1 MKTRFKILHAES
13 HRQWGGQERRT
24 FNEARWMQA
33 KGHQIIIVA
42 PGSSVLYQK
51 ACEQGWETH
60 ALDFKKWAMVNDI
73 FRLRAILRQ
82 VRPDVLNTHGNTD
95 SKVGLV
101 AAWGLSI
108 PCVIRTRH
116 STPPVGNSWHNRL
129 LYRRLSDVVFTT
141 AACVS
146 RQIHRDLGV
155 PEERIKTV
163 PSGIDCP
170 ADLLDRDVAR
180 IRLAEELGLDDHQ
193 RFIGFVGRI
202 TGSKGV
208 PVLIDAFAAI
218 KDRIPDHHLVIVGD
232 GNLFTELTRQVAER
246 GLQTRIHL
254 LGYRDDPWPY
264 YRAMDIFVLTSL
276 RYEGVPQSMLQA
288 MFAQCAVIGTDV
300 GGIPDIVSHG
310 ETGLLVPPEDPARLS
325 EAFLHTIE
333 NPDATR
339 KRVASALAEVQ
350 REHTLSAMGAKILT
364 VYERTLQAA
373 ERDSNSA

>member
-1 MKTRFKILHAES
+1 
-13 HRQWGGQERRT
+13 
-24 FNEARWMQA
+24 
-33 KGHQIIIVA
+33 
-42 PGSSVLYQK
+42 
-51 ACEQGWETH
+51 
-60 ALDFKKWAMVNDI
+60 MVNDI